1 MLKTLFCA
9 LISSA
14 CLKPVPANA
23 VGEFVKYEELDAIIA
38 HLEQEK
44 IYAPGEL
51 KGLFEQVARDEG
63 VLKAIARPA
72 EGTKEWKEYRP
83 IFLTRERIDKGLAF
97 WREHEAVLNRA
108 EAQYGVPPEMILAIL
123 GVETKYG
130 GNKGRNRVIDA
141 LATLGLD
148 YPPRA
153 PFFRKELREFLI
165 LSRENGLDPLN
176 TWGSYAGAMGFPQ
189 FMPSSWRRLAV
200 DFDGDGKIDL
210 INNPVDAIGSIGNY
224 FKANGWKTGE
234 PVTVRARII
243 NQEYDTITSKDLK
256 TVNTLGEIA
265 KKGLVPREAAS
276 YLATTPASAIRLQ
289 GENGGEFWL
298 GFTNF
303 YVITTYNRSILYAMA
318 AFQLSQELKAARE
331 AELTQAAIARAEE
344 DARRATE
351 EAAAAASSAAAPA
364 P

>member
-1 MLKTLFCA
+1 MLKTFFCA

-14 CLKPVPANA
+14 CLKPVPVHAL
-23 VGEFVKYEELDAIIA
+23 GEFRQYEEVQAIIA
-38 HLEQEK
+38 SLEQEK

-51 KGLFEQVARDEG
+51 AALFEQVARDEG

-83 IFLTRERIDKGLAF
+83 IFLTSERVEKGLAF
-97 WREHEAVLNRA
+97 WREHEETLNRA
-108 EAQYGVPPEMILAIL
+108 EATYGVPPEMILAIL

-165 LSRENGLDPLN
+165 LSKENGLDPLN
-176 TWGSYAGAMGFPQ
+176 TWGSYAGAMGYPQ

-200 DFDGDGKIDL
+200 DFDGDKKIDL
-210 INNPVDAIGSIGNY
+210 INNPVDAIGSIANY

-234 PVTVRARII
+234 PLAVRARII
-243 NQEYDTITSKDLK
+243 NQEYDSVISKELK
-256 TVNTLGEIA
+256 TVSTLGEIA
-265 KKGLVPREAAS
+265 KKGLVPRETAS
-276 YLATTPASAIRLQ
+276 FMATTPASAIRLQ
-289 GENGGEFWL
+289 GDNGGEFWL

-318 AFQLSQELKAARE
+318 AMQLSQEIRAARE
-331 AELTQAAIARAEE
+331 AEL
-344 DARRATE
+344 
-351 EAAAAASSAAAPA
+351 AAAAIPAEPVAVPEGQPA

>member
-1 MLKTLFCA
+1 MLKTLLCA

-14 CLKPVPANA
+14 CLKPVPVHAL
-23 VGEFVKYEELDAIIA
+23 GEFVKYEELQAIITS
-38 HLEQEK
+38 LEQDK
-44 IYAPGEL
+44 VYAPGEL
-51 KGLFEQVARDEG
+51 NTLFEQVARDDG

-72 EGTKEWKEYRP
+72 EGTREWKDYRP
-83 IFLTRERIDKGLAF
+83 IFMTRDAVEKGLAF
-97 WREHEAVLNRA
+97 WRTHEATLNRA
-108 EAQYGVPPEMILAIL
+108 EAQFGVPPEMILAIL

-153 PFFRKELREFLI
+153 PFFRKELREFLV
-165 LSRENGLDPLN
+165 LSRENGMDPLN

-210 INNPVDAIGSIGNY
+210 INNPVDAIGSIANY
-224 FKANGWKTGE
+224 FNANGWKPGE
-234 PVTVRARII
+234 SVTVRARITS
-243 NQEYDTITSKDLK
+243 QDYDGIISKELK
-256 TVNTLGEIA
+256 VTNSLGEIA
-265 KKGLVPREAAS
+265 RNGLVPREAAD

-289 GENGGEFWL
+289 GDNGGEFWL

-303 YVITTYNRSILYAMA
+303 YVITTYNRSIMYAMA
-318 AFQLSQELKAARE
+318 AFQLSQELKAAHE
-331 AELTQAAIARAEE
+331 AELAKAAAAQASE
-344 DARRATE
+344 DAQRADA
-351 EAAAAASSAAAPA
+351 EAAALSTATP
-364 P
+364 

>member
-1 MLKTLFCA
+1 MLKTLLCA
-9 LISSA
+9 VISSA
-14 CLKPVPANA
+14 CLKPVPAHA
-23 VGEFVKYEELDAIIA
+23 LGEFLQYEELEAIITS
-38 HLEQEK
+38 LEQDK
-44 IYAPGEL
+44 TYAPGEL
-51 KGLFEQVARDEG
+51 KTLFEQVARDEG

-72 EGTKEWKEYRP
+72 EGTREWRDYRP
-83 IFLTRERIDKGLAF
+83 IFLTQERIEKGLDF
-97 WREHEAVLNRA
+97 WRTHEATLNRA
-108 EAQYGVPPEMILAIL
+108 EAEYGVPPEMILAIL
-123 GVETKYG
+123 GVETRYG

-141 LATLGLD
+141 LATLGFD

-153 PFFRKELREFLI
+153 PFFRKELREFLV

-200 DFDGDGKIDL
+200 DYDGDGKIDL
-210 INNPVDAIGSIGNY
+210 INNPVDAIGSIANY
-224 FKANGWKTGE
+224 FNSNGWKSGE

-243 NQEYDTITSKDLK
+243 SQDYDGIISKELK

-265 KKGLVPREAAS
+265 RKGLVPREVAGH
-276 YLATTPASAIRLQ
+276 LATTPASAIRLQ

-331 AELTQAAIARAEE
+331 AELAQAASA
-344 DARRATE
+344 RATE
-351 EAAAAASSAAAPA
+351 DDRRALEEATAAALSAAAP
-364 P
+364 